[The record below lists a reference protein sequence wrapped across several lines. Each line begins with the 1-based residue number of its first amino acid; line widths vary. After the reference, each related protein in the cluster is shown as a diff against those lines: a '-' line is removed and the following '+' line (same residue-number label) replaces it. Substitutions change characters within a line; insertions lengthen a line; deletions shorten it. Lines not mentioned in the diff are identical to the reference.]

1 MTAEYASTLFPL
13 LHAGQTAL
21 RVTTLDLRITTLG
34 ALLFAGTLVWIWHPP
49 MAPTGFARLRAR
61 DRRAIARN
69 ALTVLVFVAV
79 LPSVFPY
86 DHLLPGAHADGGQE
100 AVHVSH
106 CHVSPGTCSDAPVT
120 AGPGQLLHSQPL
132 LLVPSLLAV
141 ALIAAVPVLTG
152 LMPKPEVRPP
162 LRATAA

>member
-1 MTAEYASTLFPL
+1 MTPESASTLFPL

-21 RVTTLDLRITTLG
+21 RVTTLDLRLT
-34 ALLFAGTLVWIWHPP
+34 ALAALIFVAAALWIWRPAASGAAFLP
-49 MAPTGFARLRAR
+49 ARQRRSLARA
-61 DRRAIARN
+61 
-69 ALTVLVFVAV
+69 ALTGLIFLAV

-86 DHLLPGAHADGGQE
+86 DHLLPGAHDDDGQE

-132 LLVPSLLAV
+132 LLTPALLAI
-141 ALIAAVPVLTG
+141 AMIAAVPVLTG
-152 LMPKPEVRPP
+152 LVLKPEVRPP
-162 LRATAA
+162 LRALNS